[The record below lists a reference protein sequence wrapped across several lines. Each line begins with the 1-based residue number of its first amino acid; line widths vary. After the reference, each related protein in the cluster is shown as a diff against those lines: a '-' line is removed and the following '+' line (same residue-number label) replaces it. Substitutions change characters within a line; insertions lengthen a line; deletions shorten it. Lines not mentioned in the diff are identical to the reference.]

1 MAEAISCPRPALSR
15 LSQSTLNCRDSS
27 SKKRKLV
34 EDVVHDPYLQP
45 FTAIPLPDS
54 GSKSTHT
61 FLPITMV
68 DPSQLRL
75 SYLEFAPE
83 LASLPPG
90 RTFHADFPIFNDR
103 TPKRDVKLLVAR
115 LAPNGGLYIIENE
128 GSGLFVACRLRSWV
142 TENWFGANV
151 TGDVDKAIRER
162 LCSSDNKSTADD
174 ICPKNGLATAR
185 VAGIPSPKRPKN
197 KKGVLARM
205 SIMPKMEPGCP
216 SAVKQ
221 GQESTLQKEV
231 TADQPPAIET
241 PPADMSS
248 DSSVAA
254 RGLKPDV
261 SGALHQPAEMLD
273 AEKGRPVPA
282 PPSFVDDS
290 CSNAHEILLQT
301 LYTSKSTLAYFAK
314 STLAR
319 TRAAFRSSTTA
330 STSELAEFYRGRLIT
345 SKKMDLKYRDTIPK
359 IIENAIL
366 QVSPTPSAEK
376 QLPKC
381 SKRKLN
387 SRKKLGKDGLYAG
400 EETFI
405 RTWWLNRDGAKND
418 LTGVN
423 PRDQEMQALL
433 KELRNRETQ
442 LQIILILEILTLELR
457 QDVRTGGSVS
467 VTSVKKEPDDDSTGI
482 LAKTPLKINEKRD
495 LRSDLDILVDRL
507 CIYQS
512 VSIIDPITADE
523 AKKQNGESGNEVS
536 DQLRDF
542 CCNVILPFYRH
553 KAPDLVKEISRKLGG
568 PNLSPKRPNFSSRT
582 SSGTRTKPG
591 TAIDTYRRSIPRQ
604 TLERVLSEEQSS
616 RQSSPPMLMRSATA
630 PMGGGNS
637 GSLDPAETV
646 PRPSSRGSLQK
657 SRTFSNREVDLVASS
672 NAHNAKRKKLAN
684 LAKQKEELDAA
695 IHALRK
701 PNRGLVGME
710 IMTEVERRREERA
723 SCRRSNLERRVSD
736 QSLSV
741 QITATPRKGEIVGSM
756 GREVSSLNQTSI
768 TQLGDRV
775 NSMPEEPVIPSSTVK
790 PVNNLQNQFLS
801 KTFDTTMTK
810 RHIHLAAYETPS
822 RGSCRTSNPLGLTT
836 STHLLQQPDLPA
848 TTYSGSKPTLVQA
861 TPSASRLR
869 ADHANLTE
877 VESTP
882 LRMTK
887 SHRPVTMF
895 QSLKKAEVTIEDAF
909 RDAPIVSEK
918 AGKAMDRAMNAGG
931 AGAGKEASIYASL
944 GWDDDVD
951 ELL

>member
-1 MAEAISCPRPALSR
+1 M
-15 LSQSTLNCRDSS
+15 
-27 SKKRKLV
+27 
-34 EDVVHDPYLQP
+34 
-45 FTAIPLPDS
+45 
-54 GSKSTHT
+54 
-61 FLPITMV
+61 
-68 DPSQLRL
+68 
-75 SYLEFAPE
+75 
-83 LASLPPG
+83 
-90 RTFHADFPIFNDR
+90 
-103 TPKRDVKLLVAR
+103 KLLVAR

-142 TENWFGANV
+142 TEDWFGADV
-151 TGDVDKAIRER
+151 TGDVDKAILER
-162 LCSSDNKSTADD
+162 LCSSDNKSTAKDV
-174 ICPKNGLATAR
+174 CPKNGLATGR

-205 SIMPKMEPGCP
+205 SIMPKMQPGCM

-221 GQESTLQKEV
+221 GQESTLQTEA
-231 TADQPPAIET
+231 TANQPRATET
-241 PPADMSS
+241 PPVDMSS
-248 DSSVAA
+248 DTSVAA

-290 CSNAHEILLQT
+290 FSNTHEILLQT

-319 TRAAFRSSTTA
+319 IRAAFRSLTTA
-330 STSELAEFYRGRLIT
+330 STSDLAEFYRGRLIT

-366 QVSPTPSAEK
+366 QVSPTPSGEK

-381 SKRKLN
+381 SKRKSN

-400 EETFI
+400 EETFV

-442 LQIILILEILTLELR
+442 LQIILILEILTLELK
-457 QDVRTGGSVS
+457 QDVRTEGSVS
-467 VTSVKKEPDDDSTGI
+467 VESVKKEPDDDDPTRI
-482 LAKTPLKINEKRD
+482 LAKTPSKTNEKRD

-512 VSIIDPITADE
+512 VSIIDPITSDE
-523 AKKQNGESGNEVS
+523 AKKQNGEAGNEVS

-568 PNLSPKRPNFSSRT
+568 PNLSPNRPNLSSRT
-582 SSGTRTKPG
+582 SSGARTKPG
-591 TAIDTYRRSIPRQ
+591 TAVDTYRRSIPRQ
-604 TLERVLSEEQSS
+604 TLERVLSEEHSS

-630 PMGGGNS
+630 PMGGGGN
-637 GSLDPAETV
+637 GSLDSAETV

-657 SRTFSNREVDLVASS
+657 SRTFTNREVDLVASS

-723 SCRRSNLERRVSD
+723 SSRRSYLERRLSD

-756 GREVSSLNQTSI
+756 RREVSSLNQTSI

-790 PVNNLQNQFLS
+790 PVNNGPNQFLS
-801 KTFDTTMTK
+801 KSLDTTMTK
-810 RHIHLAAYETPS
+810 RHIHPAAHETPS
-822 RGSCRTSNPLGLTT
+822 RGSRRTSNPLSLTT
-836 STHLLQQPDLPA
+836 STHPLQQPDPPA
-848 TTYSGSKPTLVQA
+848 TTYSAPKSPLVQA

-877 VESTP
+877 IESTP

-895 QSLKKAEVTIEDAF
+895 QSLKKAEVTIESAF

-918 AGKAMDRAMNAGG
+918 AGKAMDRAMNA